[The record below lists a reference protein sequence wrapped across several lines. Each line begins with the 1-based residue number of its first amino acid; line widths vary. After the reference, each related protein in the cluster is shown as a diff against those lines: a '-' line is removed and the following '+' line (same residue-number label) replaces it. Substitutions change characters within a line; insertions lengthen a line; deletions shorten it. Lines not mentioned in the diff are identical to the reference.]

1 MRRSH
6 KALLALTLVALVV
19 GIVNGVLDI
28 YVKAA
33 QTFTASAVTPYGEDL
48 KIRIRCDS
56 GRPPFLWILAWRVG
70 GTEVTTVT
78 NAVTIT
84 VTGSNIASTATVDYY
99 IKAVS
104 DSDPSKWTKT
114 LQGSGVSV
122 SVGGSALEN
131 TTGAVDID
139 THLQDLGLNTTQD
152 QTVDYYVWVR
162 VTATGLI
169 SGQQLVAEVVETL
182 FDSVTYDYGVVGT
195 FTMGYTGTGDGSQ
208 AAEKRILGTSSGV
221 TAPQNGTL
229 DWIKARLQRESG
241 YSGTLRIKAALYEH
255 IGSNWDAGA
264 FIAETQEKTWTSS
277 FTWGWKRFDF
287 SDPKPQ
293 VTAGTSYFLVIW
305 VESDGDTLYGEVDLR
320 RQSDTA
326 NRAFYISKA
335 YGGTWPDPMNNE
347 IKQQYS
353 YCIYAQGSYSDWTAS
368 WSWWNLPPLSI
379 TAIPAGQQLIACIA
393 VVITT
398 AIVINA
404 VRKRRKSRGRRRR

>member
-1 MRRSH
+1 MKRSH
-6 KALLALTLVALVV
+6 KVLLALTFVALVV

-33 QTFTASAVTPYGEDL
+33 QTFQASAVTPYGEDL

-56 GRPPFLWILAWRVG
+56 GRPPLLWTLAWRVS

-84 VTGSNIASTATVDYY
+84 VTGTNVASTATVDYY

-104 DSDPSKWTKT
+104 NSDSSKWTKT
-114 LQGSGVSV
+114 LEKTGAAVT
-122 SVGGSALEN
+122 VGGQLQN

-139 THLQDLGLNTTQD
+139 THLQDLGVSTTQD
-152 QTVDYYVWVR
+152 QTVNYYVYVK

-169 SGQQLVAEVVETL
+169 SGDTLVAEVQETL
-182 FDSVTYDYGVVGT
+182 FDSVTFDYGVVGT
-195 FTMGYTGTGDGSQ
+195 FTMGYSGAGDGSQ

-241 YSGTLRIKAALYEH
+241 YSGTLHVKAALYENP
-255 IGSNWDAGA
+255 GSNWDAGA

-287 SDPKPQ
+287 SDPKPE
-293 VTAGTSYFLVIW
+293 VTAGTSYFLVVW

-320 RQSDTA
+320 RQSETA

-335 YGGTWPDPMNNE
+335 YGGTWPDPMNDE

-353 YCIYAQGSYSDWTAS
+353 YCIYAQGSYSDWTAN
-368 WSWWNLPPLSI
+368 WWRLPPLSVVG
-379 TAIPAGQQLIACIA
+379 IPAGQQLLACIA
-393 VVITT
+393 AVIAG
-398 AIVINA
+398 AIAINA
-404 VRKRRKSRGRRRR
+404 IKRRKKRRRR